1 LAAIAQKSSFVN
13 GVSLVVLRLFGRLT
27 GFLLTRFRV
36 AISDPFR

>member
-1 LAAIAQKSSFVN
+1 LAAIAQKSIFVK
-13 GVSLVVLRLFGRLT
+13 GVSLVVRLRFT